1 MPRALSKRVSPAPI
15 YLPLIVAIGA
25 QLLISALNLDRLLA
39 DTLFSLEGKQ
49 WLLRDH
55 WLFSEVLHTGGRRI
69 SEAFL
74 GLICL
79 AWLSSAYIKGLRP
92 WRRALGYL
100 VFAPLTA
107 TLLVSSLK
115 QLTGVE
121 CPWNLSVYGGDQ
133 PYIPLLQALFQ
144 YGDGACFPAGHASA
158 GYAWVA
164 LYFAALELKP
174 VWKWRCLGGAL
185 LLGVLFGV
193 TQQLRG
199 AHFLSHDL
207 WSLIICWYAS
217 ALLARVMLCRRIETG
232 EQRSANG
239 FQLVKQTESTGGR

>member
-1 MPRALSKRVSPAPI
+1 M
-15 YLPLIVAIGA
+15 
-25 QLLISALNLDRLLA
+25 
-39 DTLFSLEGKQ
+39 
-49 WLLRDH
+49 
-55 WLFSEVLHTGGRRI
+55 
-69 SEAFL
+69 
-74 GLICL
+74 
-79 AWLSSAYIKGLRP
+79 
-92 WRRALGYL
+92 
-100 VFAPLTA
+100 
-107 TLLVSSLK
+107 
-115 QLTGVE
+115 
-121 CPWNLSVYGGDQ
+121 
-133 PYIPLLQALFQ
+133 
-144 YGDGACFPAGHASA
+144 
-158 GYAWVA
+158 A